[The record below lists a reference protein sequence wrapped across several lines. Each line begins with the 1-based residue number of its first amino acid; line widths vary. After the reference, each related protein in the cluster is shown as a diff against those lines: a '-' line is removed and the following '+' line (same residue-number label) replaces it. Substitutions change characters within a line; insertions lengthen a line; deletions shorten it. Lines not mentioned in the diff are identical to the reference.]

1 MGNLSLLF
9 YCLCI
14 CVALGFPNVAKAEEK
29 IEFYELKKGNISVKL
44 TNWGASIVSVE
55 VPDKSGKPIDIVL
68 GYDSIKEYQADKNYF
83 GSVVGR
89 VSNRIGN
96 AEFKL
101 NGKVYKLAANDGK
114 NTLHGGPK
122 GFSHL
127 VWKVTKYENSG
138 NAPFIVFTHRSSD
151 GEEGF
156 PGALKVVV
164 TYTLV
169 AEGQLTV
176 FMKAKSLDEKVS
188 PVSLAQHTY
197 WNLGGHN
204 SGDILEE
211 KLRILGQFITPVD
224 DNSIPTGQLMYAR
237 GTAYDFTEPQ
247 LNGIGKRIHLLPT
260 PAGYDINYAIDD
272 FDPAGKVR
280 LAAIVENEKTG
291 LRMELST
298 DAPGVQFYTGNSL
311 KDVKGKGGST
321 YQAHAGYC
329 LATQWYPN
337 FVNNP
342 TFPQS
347 IVEKGKVY
355 KHHMAFNF
363 TRI

>member
-1 MGNLSLLF
+1 M
-9 YCLCI
+9 
-14 CVALGFPNVAKAEEK
+14 
-29 IEFYELKKGNISVKL
+29 ELYL
-44 TNWGASIVSVE
+44 WTEAT
-55 VPDKSGKPIDIVL
+55 
-68 GYDSIKEYQADKNYF
+68 
-83 GSVVGR
+83 
-89 VSNRIGN
+89 
-96 AEFKL
+96 
-101 NGKVYKLAANDGK
+101 NDGK

-122 GFSHL
+122 GYSHV

-138 NAPFIVFTHRSSD
+138 NAPFIVFTHRSND

-176 FMKAKSLDEKVS
+176 FMKAKSLDDKVS
-188 PVSLAQHTY
+188 PVSLGQHTY

-204 SGDILEE
+204 SSDILEE
-211 KLRILGQFITPVD
+211 KLRIMGQFITPVD
-224 DNSIPTGQLMYAR
+224 ENSIPTGQLMYAR

-260 PAGYDINYAIDD
+260 PAGYDINYQLDD

-280 LAAIVENEKTG
+280 PAAIVENEKSG
-291 LRMELST
+291 LRLELST
-298 DAPGVQFYTGNSL
+298 DAPGLQFYTGNL
-311 KDVKGKGGST
+311 IKDVKGKGGFT
-321 YQAHAGYC
+321 YKTHAGFC
-329 LATQWYPN
+329 LMTQWFPN

-342 TFPQS
+342 TFPQAL
-347 IVEKGKVY
+347 VEKGKVY

-363 TRI
+363 SRI